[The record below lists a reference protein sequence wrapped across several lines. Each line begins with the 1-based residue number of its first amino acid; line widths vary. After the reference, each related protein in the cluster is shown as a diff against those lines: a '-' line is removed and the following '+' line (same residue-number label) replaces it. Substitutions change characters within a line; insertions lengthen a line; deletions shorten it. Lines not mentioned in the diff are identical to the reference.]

1 MSVTSLPG
9 DPVALAAHGNA
20 LAAVWHAGPPT
31 EDRTQTLDYAVFE
44 LAPLTQASAGRLP
57 LSAGAALTWLGF
69 GEAGQLA
76 AYDTAVR
83 TRVR

>member
-31 EDRTQTLDYAVFE
+31 EDGTQTLDYAVFE

-57 LSAGAALTWLGF
+57 LSAGAALAWLGF

-83 TRVR
+83 TRAR